1 MEYEDKAKAVGEC
14 LQSYRRDES
23 GWKVCKKSND
33 VVVSWRPSS
42 EFPGNVYKGEGIVS
56 GSPEKVWECLK
67 PVPNGLRVKWD
78 NNVKKFELVEQIT
91 EDISICRTVTP
102 SAAMGIIAPRDF
114 VDVILVKQYED
125 GTISS
130 NATNVTHASCPPQS
144 GFVRGFNHPCGCI
157 CVPISGRVPQH
168 TNKDMLAR
176 VRLYCSC
183 LFGLTVS
190 LVVFILQRAQQNPGV
205 QLLPDRPGR
214 PPPSLRGR
222 LVLPVQHVRVLR
234 QPGQG
239 CQISQGLLTPTDRS
253 GQTFIVS
260 DTSDPQVLTL
270 YSCVAAGGVQ

>member
-1 MEYEDKAKAVGEC
+1 MDRDTAPSRHQYNVDKLSCVMSNSH
-14 LQSYRRDES
+14 QRDSRKLSSSVRLCE
-23 GWKVCKKSND
+23 
-33 VVVSWRPSS
+33 RIQPSMWLHLC
-42 EFPGNVYKGEGIVS
+42 PH
-56 GSPEKVWECLK
+56 
-67 PVPNGLRVKWD
+67 LRV
-78 NNVKKFELVEQIT
+78 
-91 EDISICRTVTP
+91 S
-102 SAAMGIIAPRDF
+102 
-114 VDVILVKQYED
+114 
-125 GTISS
+125 
-130 NATNVTHASCPPQS
+130 
-144 GFVRGFNHPCGCI
+144 
-157 CVPISGRVPQH
+157 
-168 TNKDMLAR
+168 MLAR
-176 VRLYCSC
+176 VRLYCSR

-190 LVVFILQRAQQNPGV
+190 LVVFIFQRAQQNPGV